1 MKKKVSVMF
10 GNMSIT
16 FEFQL
21 HIVML
26 FSYVLNLLLDK

>member
-16 FEFQL
+16 LQFQL
-21 HIVML
+21 CIVML
-26 FSYVLNLLLDK
+26 FSYVLNLLLD